1 MFQTTEYAGKHMIVD
16 LYGVSADLLKNDYQ
30 LSVILEEAAKVSGAT
45 VLHNHFHHFG
55 EGFGCTG
62 VIVLAESHISIHTWP
77 EKNYAS
83 IDVYMCGKCD
93 PKHAVNEIISAIN
106 HENSTIHT
114 LYRGTE
120 IT

>member
-16 LYGVSADLLKNDYQ
+16 LYGVPGNILTNEKDLASL
-30 LSVILEEAAKVSGAT
+30 LENAAKSSGAT

-55 EGFGCTG
+55 EGYGCTG

-93 PKHAVNEIISAIN
+93 PKIAVTVIMNSVN
-106 HENSTIHT
+106 HEYSSVQT